1 MSRIGRKI
9 TSLEV
14 AEMVGKEHKNV
25 LRDIKLIIEQ
35 VGGRLKVAPSYF
47 EESYYVNSQNKQ
59 QPMYLLS
66 KEGCDLFGTRMTG
79 EKGTKFAL
87 KYVQRFNE
95 MEMEL
100 SQKKFGIP
108 TNYKEALL
116 QLVEQIEQ
124 KEQLQLALEEQ
135 KPKVEFAE
143 SLLSSKTNILIRDF
157 CKILHNKGI
166 ETGEKRLFNY
176 LRENGYLLKNNTP
189 SQRGIDL
196 KWFSVSATTI
206 SNENGTKT
214 RYTTKITP
222 KGQQELLNKFL
233 KDGINE

>member
-14 AEMVGKEHKNV
+14 AEMVGKEHKHV

-35 VGGRLKVAPSYF
+35 VGGESIFGESYF
-47 EESYYVNSQNKQ
+47 EESYYINSQNKR
-59 QPMYLLS
+59 QPMYLLT
-66 KEGCDLFGTRMTG
+66 KKGCELFGTRMTG
-79 EKGTKFAL
+79 EKGTQFAL

-100 SQKKFGIP
+100 TQNQFGLP
-108 TNYKEALL
+108 KTRKEALL
-116 QLVEQIEQ
+116 QLVEQIEYN
-124 KEQLQLALEEQ
+124 ERLELALEEQ

-166 ETGEKRLFNY
+166 ETGEKRLFTY
-176 LRENGYLLKNNTP
+176 LRDNGYLLKNNTP

-222 KGQQELLNKFL
+222 KGQQEILNKFL
-233 KDGINE
+233 KKEGRF